1 MNTDVRM
8 GLRLFCVADTLAQE
22 EEQMATYS
30 PAPVRQGPK
39 FNIDHTRVINWV
51 KQKEAY
57 NGFLFGSFHIIFNHI
72 LKGMYAI

>member
-39 FNIDHTRVINWV
+39 LNITHMSNKLV
-51 KQKEAY
+51 EAKR
-57 NGFLFGSFHIIFNHI
+57 SI
-72 LKGMYAI
+72 